1 MILALLLSGVDT
13 LAAVAGQDARLLA
26 WDTLQVFHWLRTG
39 GVRIALITVLALVT
53 LRAVYLVINRL
64 NALADDGDPNVVSQA
79 EKRAAT
85 LTGILRSTAKV
96 VIGGGAAMMVL
107 REFNL
112 DIGPIIAGA
121 GVVGLAVGF
130 GAQSLV
136 KDVISGFFII
146 FEAQYDVGDVV
157 RGAGVQGVVEKLNL
171 RFTQLR
177 DLQGEVHFI
186 PNGEFRVISNLTR
199 GWGRAVVDIGVSYGA
214 GIDNALETLRVVA
227 AELGED
233 SHFGPLMI
241 EAPEVL
247 GVESLGDSSV
257 VVRTFLKARPGKQH
271 ELAREFRKR
280 VKEHFE
286 RAGIEIPFP
295 QRSIRI
301 SYPDSETAP
310 KAPVGPKA

>member
-1 MILALLLSGVDT
+1 MIPTLLLTGVDT
-13 LAAVAGQDARLLA
+13 LASAVRRDVKLVE
-26 WDTLQVFHWLRTG
+26 WDTAQVFHWLRTG
-39 GVRIALITVLALVT
+39 GVRIAMILVLALVA
-53 LRAVYLVINRL
+53 LRVVYLIINRI
-64 NALADDGDPNVVSQA
+64 NDLADDGDPHHASRR

-121 GVVGLAVGF
+121 GVLGLAVGF

-136 KDVISGFFII
+136 KDVIAGFFII
-146 FEAQYDVGDVV
+146 LETQFDVGDVV
-157 RGAGVQGVVEKLNL
+157 KGAGVQGTVERLNL

-186 PNGEFRVISNLTR
+186 PNGEFRVVSNLTR
-199 GWGRAVVDIGVSYGA
+199 GWSRAVVDIAVAY
-214 GIDNALETLRVVA
+214 NADLEQVLLHLRAVA
-227 AELGED
+227 AELTED
-233 SHFGPLMI
+233 PRFAELLI
-241 EAPEVL
+241 EPPEIL
-247 GVESLGDSSV
+247 GVESLAESAV
-257 VVRTFLKARPGKQH
+257 NIRTFLKSRPGKQH
-271 ELAREFRKR
+271 DLAREFRKR
-280 VKEHFE
+280 VKERFE
-286 RAGIEIPFP
+286 AQGIEIPFP

-310 KAPVGPKA
+310 KGPIGPKA